1 METKETTNANT
12 ISFGFSNLYESKKV
26 NGHLCRAS
34 LVLTPRTSK
43 CKNGQKLQTIFM
55 VFLYDFINETNAKEM
70 KQINKCK

>member
-1 METKETTNANT
+1 METTNANT

-55 VFLYDFINETNAKEM
+55 VFFI
-70 KQINKCK
+70 